1 MYGTKGKGHIVTM
14 GPRTWV
20 YYIREALGSIYR
32 NGWMSFVSIGVVAL
46 TLMMLGSFMLLNLN
60 VEHLIEEIK
69 DDIEIIAYVDEALS
83 PKEVDE
89 LRVRLIQLPDTEEV
103 RFVSKDDALERL
115 REKMGDLV
123 LGYGENRP
131 NPLRDS
137 FEIRTIVPEDV
148 PAVARQLQSMPG
160 IATVDYGT
168 DIVEKLFNFTAAVKW
183 VGLAFMIGLGL
194 TAAFLIANTIKLT
207 VNARASEIMI
217 MKYVGA
223 TEWFIRWPFLIEGIL
238 LGLFGALL
246 PTLALMYLYE
256 EVYLWAS
263 VNLIF
268 LPLMNPGTI
277 FGNMT
282 KLLMALGGGI
292 GCVGSLVSM
301 RRFLKV

>member
-1 MYGTKGKGHIVTM
+1 M
-14 GPRTWV
+14 GFKTWI
-20 YYIREALGSIYR
+20 YYIRESLAGIVR
-32 NGWMSFVSIGVVAL
+32 NGWMSFASIGVVSL
-46 TLMMLGSFMLLNLN
+46 TLLMLGGFMLLNLN
-60 VEHLIEEIK
+60 VEYLIEEIK
-69 DDIEIIAYVDEALS
+69 DDIEIIAYVDETLS
-83 PKEVDE
+83 PQDVDE
-89 LRVRLIQLPDTEEV
+89 LRVQLIQLPDTEEV
-103 RFVSKDDALERL
+103 RYVSKDDALERL

-137 FEIRTIVPEDV
+137 FEIRTIVPENV
-148 PAVARQLQSMPG
+148 PEVARRIQAMPG
-160 IATVDYGT
+160 IARVDYGT
-168 DIVEKLFNFTAAVKW
+168 EIVEKLFSFTAAVKW

-207 VNARASEIMI
+207 VHARANEIMI

-263 VNLIF
+263 ANLVF

-277 FGNMT
+277 FGNMSR
-282 KLLMALGGGI
+282 LLMLLGGGI
-292 GCVGSLVSM
+292 GCLGSLVSM